1 MVHLCYIKGKILF
14 LRGTPVN
21 SELTAYITLISTSSV
36 LNLYLFFY
44 VFFNRHKYTNIAKM
58 FLLYTAAT
66 TIYCLGAA
74 FGMMA
79 TTVEQIKFWTA
90 IQYVGMPF
98 SPPLSLLF
106 TMQFLGMKV
115 TKKRVIALL
124 TIPFISM
131 VMVATND
138 WHHLHY
144 RVFEVDPVLGAPFI
158 YLEIGRWYV
167 VHGIF
172 TFSCLFAGFVLILA
186 HWKET
191 AKAYRPQLIALM
203 CGQLVPMITAF
214 VYLIGL
220 TPPGVDPVPMVRWL
234 ATLFYLWAI
243 SSSRLFTIMPI
254 AKDEIFNSINDGVMV
269 LDDSNRLI
277 EFNTACKKMF
287 PQLNKSMFGTDL
299 EQIWQG
305 LSGTSIPFKLDA
317 TELHQEI
324 QVTTAENTQRIYQ
337 VRTSLLQNSKNHKG
351 LLIIFTDIT
360 EVKRLQVQLEHQAY
374 YDELTQIYNRR
385 AFFQKSEQDFA
396 KAMKESMVYTVILMD
411 IDYFKKVN
419 DTYGHHVGDQLLIHV
434 AKACQTQL
442 QEGDIFARYGGE
454 EFVFSLKGR
463 TAIAGE
469 VLANKIRGYIEAY
482 PLQWNEGSI
491 PVTISMGVAE
501 ATNETGTTLYQL
513 LNQADKALYSAKEDG
528 RNRVEVYLEH
538 SLARN

>member
-1 MVHLCYIKGKILF
+1 M
-14 LRGTPVN
+14 N
-21 SELTAYITLISTSSV
+21 SELTAYITLICTSSV

-44 VFFNRHKYTNIAKM
+44 VFFNRHKYTKIAHL

-74 FGMMA
+74 FGMMG
-79 TTVEQIKFWTA
+79 TTVGQLKFWTT

-106 TMQFLGMKV
+106 TMQFLGLKV
-115 TKKRVIALL
+115 TKKRMIAFLI
-124 TIPFISM
+124 IPFISL

-144 RVFEVDPVLGAPFI
+144 RVFEVDPTLGAPYI
-158 YLEIGRWYV
+158 HLEIGKWYV

-191 AKAYRPQLIALM
+191 AKTYRPQLIALM

-269 LDDSNRLI
+269 LDNSTRLI
-277 EFNTACKKMF
+277 EFNKACKKMF
-287 PQLNKSMFGTDL
+287 PQLNKTMFGNDL
-299 EQIWQG
+299 EQVWED
-305 LSGTSIPFKLDA
+305 LSGTSIPFTLDA

-324 QVTTAENTQRIYQ
+324 EVTTAEEDKRIYQ
-337 VRTSLLQNSKNHKG
+337 VRTSLLQNSKNNKG

-360 EVKRLQVQLEHQAY
+360 EVKRLQLQLEHHAY

-385 AFFQKSEQDFA
+385 AFFQKSEQDFD
-396 KAMKESMVYTVILMD
+396 KAMKERVDFTVILMD

-442 QEGDIFARYGGE
+442 QEGNIFARYGGE
-454 EFVFSLKGR
+454 EFVFAIKGK
-463 TAIAGE
+463 TAREGE
-469 VLANKIRGYIEAY
+469 VLANKIRAYIEAH
-482 PLQWNEGSI
+482 PLIWSEGEI
-491 PVTISMGVAE
+491 PVTVSMGVAE
-501 ATNETGTTLYQL
+501 ATNKTGTTLYQL
-513 LNQADKALYSAKEDG
+513 LNQADKALYIAKENG
-528 RNRVEVYLEH
+528 RNRVQVYLEH
-538 SLARN
+538 TLASTCS

>member
-1 MVHLCYIKGKILF
+1 M
-14 LRGTPVN
+14 N

-44 VFFNRHKYTNIAKM
+44 VYFNRHKYTKIANL

-79 TTVEQIKFWTA
+79 TTLEQIKFWTA

-106 TMQFLGMKV
+106 TMQFLGMKI

-144 RVFEVDPVLGAPFI
+144 RVFEVDPVLGLPFI
-158 YLEIGRWYV
+158 HLEIGSWYV

-172 TFSCLFAGFVLILA
+172 TFSCLFSGFILILA
-186 HWKET
+186 RWKET
-191 AKAYRPQLIALM
+191 ATTYRPQLIALM
-203 CGQLVPMITAF
+203 CGQLVPMITAY
-214 VYLIGL
+214 VYLVGL
-220 TPPGVDPVPMVRWL
+220 TPTGVDPVPMVRWL
-234 ATLFYLWAI
+234 TTLFYLWAI
-243 SSSRLFTIMPI
+243 SSSRMFSIMPI
-254 AKDEIFNSINDGVMV
+254 AKDAIFNSINDGVMV
-269 LDDSNRLI
+269 LDGSNRVI
-277 EFNTACKKMF
+277 EFNEACKKMF
-287 PQLNKSMFGTDL
+287 PQLSKSMYGNEYDQVWREFSGYSFPFSL
-299 EQIWQG
+299 YSSEQ
-305 LSGTSIPFKLDA
+305 
-317 TELHQEI
+317 HQEI
-324 QVTTAENTQRIYQ
+324 EIVSSEDVKRTYQ
-337 VRTSLLQNSKNHKG
+337 VRTSLLQNTKG

-360 EVKRLQVQLEHQAY
+360 EVKSLQVQLERQAY

-385 AFFQKSEQDFA
+385 AFFQKCEQDFA
-396 KAMKESMVYTVILMD
+396 NSMKEQTVYTVILMD
-411 IDYFKKVN
+411 IDYFKRVN
-419 DTYGHHVGDQLLIHV
+419 DTYGHHVGDQLLIHI

-454 EFVFSLKGR
+454 EFVLSLKGR
-463 TAIAGE
+463 TAFEGE
-469 VLANKIRGYIEAY
+469 MLANKIRGYIEAH
-482 PLQWNEGSI
+482 PLKWNEASI

-501 ATNETGTTLYQL
+501 AANGKGPTLYQL
-513 LNQADKALYSAKEDG
+513 LNKADKALYSAKENG
-528 RNRVEVYLEH
+528 RNRVNVYIEAKE
-538 SLARN
+538 SVRI

>member
-1 MVHLCYIKGKILF
+1 M
-14 LRGTPVN
+14 N
-21 SELTAYITLISTSSV
+21 SELTAYITLICTSSV

-44 VFFNRHKYTNIAKM
+44 VFFNRHKYTKIAHL

-74 FGMMA
+74 FGMMG
-79 TTVEQIKFWTA
+79 TTVGQLKFWTT

-106 TMQFLGMKV
+106 TMQFLGLKV
-115 TKKRVIALL
+115 TKKRMIAFLI
-124 TIPFISM
+124 IPFISLM
-131 VMVATND
+131 MVATND

-144 RVFEVDPVLGAPFI
+144 RVFEVDPTLGAPYI
-158 YLEIGRWYV
+158 HLEIGKWYV

-191 AKAYRPQLIALM
+191 SKTYRPQLIALM

-269 LDDSNRLI
+269 LDNSTRLI
-277 EFNTACKKMF
+277 EFNKACKKMF
-287 PQLNKSMFGTDL
+287 PQLNKTMFGNDL
-299 EQIWQG
+299 EQVWED
-305 LSGTSIPFKLDA
+305 LSGTSIPFTLDA

-324 QVTTAENTQRIYQ
+324 EVTTAEEDKRIYQ
-337 VRTSLLQNSKNHKG
+337 VRTSLLQNSKNNKG

-360 EVKRLQVQLEHQAY
+360 EVKRLQLQLEHHAY

-385 AFFQKSEQDFA
+385 AFFQKSEQDFD
-396 KAMKESMVYTVILMD
+396 KAMKERVDFTVILMD

-442 QEGDIFARYGGE
+442 QEGNIFARYGGE
-454 EFVFSLKGR
+454 EFVFAIKGR
-463 TAIAGE
+463 TAREGE
-469 VLANKIRGYIEAY
+469 VLANKIRAYIEAHT
-482 PLQWNEGSI
+482 LIWCEGEI
-491 PVTISMGVAE
+491 PVTVSMGVAE
-501 ATNETGTTLYQL
+501 AKNKTGTTLYQL
-513 LNQADKALYSAKEDG
+513 LNQADKALYLAKENG
-528 RNRVEVYLEH
+528 RNGVQVYVEH
-538 SLARN
+538 TLASTCS

>member
-1 MVHLCYIKGKILF
+1 MKI
-14 LRGTPVN
+14 
-21 SELTAYITLISTSSV
+21 A
-36 LNLYLFFY
+36 NL
-44 VFFNRHKYTNIAKM
+44 

-74 FGMMA
+74 FGMMG
-79 TTVEQIKFWTA
+79 TTVGQLKFWTA

-106 TMQFLGMKV
+106 TMKFLGMKV
-115 TKKRVIALL
+115 TKKRIIAFLI
-124 TIPFISM
+124 IPFISL

-138 WHHLHY
+138 WHHLYY
-144 RVFEVDPVLGAPFI
+144 RVFEVDPTLGAPYI
-158 YLEIGRWYV
+158 HLEIGRWYV

-191 AKAYRPQLIALM
+191 AKTYRPQLIALM

-214 VYLIGL
+214 VYLVGL

-277 EFNTACKKMF
+277 EFNTACKTMF
-287 PQLNKSMFGTDL
+287 PPLDKSMFGNDL
-299 EQIWQG
+299 EKVWQD
-305 LSGTSIPFKLDA
+305 LSGTSIPFKLEA

-324 QVTTAENTQRIYQ
+324 EVPTAENSKRIYQ
-337 VRTSLLQNSKNHKG
+337 VRTSLLQNSKNHQG

-360 EVKRLQVQLEHQAY
+360 EVKRLQLQLEHQAY

-396 KAMKESMVYTVILMD
+396 EAMMKNVEFTVILMD

-419 DTYGHHVGDQLLIHV
+419 DTFGHHVGDQLLIHV
-434 AKACQTQL
+434 AKACQSHL
-442 QEGDIFARYGGE
+442 QERDFFARYGGE
-454 EFVFSLKGR
+454 EFVFALNGR
-463 TAIAGE
+463 TAKEGE
-469 VLANKIRGYIEAY
+469 ELANKIRSCIEAH
-482 PLQWNEGSI
+482 PLKWNEGEI

-501 ATNETGTTLYQL
+501 ATNESGTTLYQL
-513 LNQADKALYSAKEDG
+513 LNQADKALYLAKENG
-528 RNRVEVYLEH
+528 RNRVQVYLEH
-538 SLARN
+538 SVIY

>member
-1 MVHLCYIKGKILF
+1 
-14 LRGTPVN
+14 VN
-21 SELTAYITLISTSSV
+21 SELTAYITLICTSSV
-36 LNLYLFFY
+36 LNLFLFFY
-44 VFFNRHKYTNIAKM
+44 VFFNRHKYTNIARM

-79 TTVEQIKFWTA
+79 TTLEQLKFWTT

-106 TMQFLGMKV
+106 TMQFLGMKI
-115 TKKRVIALL
+115 TKKRCIALL

-158 YLEIGRWYV
+158 HLEIGRWYV

-172 TFSCLFAGFVLILA
+172 TFSCLFAGFILILA

-220 TPPGVDPVPMVRWL
+220 TPAGVDPVPMVRWL

-243 SSSRLFTIMPI
+243 GSSRLFTIMPI

-277 EFNTACKKMF
+277 EFNKACKKMF
-287 PQLNKSMFGTDL
+287 PPLNTAMYGTDL
-299 EQIWQG
+299 EQVWQG
-305 LSGTSIPFKLDA
+305 LSGTSISFKLDA
-317 TELHQEI
+317 TEHYQEI
-324 QVTTAENTQRIYQ
+324 EVPTGEDSQRIYQ
-337 VRTSLLQNSKNHKG
+337 VRTTLLQNSKNNKG
-351 LLIIFTDIT
+351 LLILFTDIT
-360 EVKRLQVQLEHQAY
+360 EVKRLQGQLEQQAY

-385 AFFQKSEQDFA
+385 AFFHRSEQDFA
-396 KAMKESMVYTVILMD
+396 KAMKESSVYTVILMD
-411 IDYFKKVN
+411 IDFFKKVN

-463 TAIAGE
+463 SALEGE
-469 VLANKIRGYIEAY
+469 VLANKIRSYIEAH
-482 PLQWNEGSI
+482 PFKWKEGEI
-491 PVTISMGVAE
+491 PVTVSMGVAE
-501 ATNETGTTLYQL
+501 VTHETGTTLYQL
-513 LNQADKALYSAKEDG
+513 LNQADKALYSAKENG
-528 RNRVEVYLEH
+528 RNRVQVYVEH
-538 SLARN
+538 SLVRR

>member
-1 MVHLCYIKGKILF
+1 M
-14 LRGTPVN
+14 N
-21 SELTAYITLISTSSV
+21 SELTAYITLIATSSV
-36 LNLYLFFY
+36 LNLFLFFY
-44 VFFNRHKYTNIAKM
+44 VFFNRHKYTEIAKL
-58 FLLYTAAT
+58 FLFYTAAT

-74 FGMMA
+74 FGMMG
-79 TTVEQIKFWTA
+79 TTVEQLKFWTT

-106 TMQFLGMKV
+106 TMQFLGMKI
-115 TKKRVIALL
+115 TKKRIIAFLI
-124 TIPFISM
+124 IPFITL

-144 RVFEVDPVLGAPFI
+144 RVFEIDLTLGAPYI
-158 YLEIGRWYV
+158 HLEIGRWYV

-191 AKAYRPQLIALM
+191 DKTYRPQLIALM

-287 PQLNKSMFGTDL
+287 PSLNQSMFGNDL
-299 EQIWQG
+299 EQVWQG
-305 LSGTSIPFKLDA
+305 LSGTLIPFKLDT

-324 QVTTAENTQRIYQ
+324 EVPSAENSKRIYQ
-337 VRTSLLQNSKNHKG
+337 VRTSLLQNSKNQNG

-385 AFFQKSEQDFA
+385 AFFQKSELDFA
-396 KAMKESMVYTVILMD
+396 TAMKESVDFTVILMD

-442 QEGDIFARYGGE
+442 QEGDICARYGGE
-454 EFVFSLKGR
+454 EFVFALKGR
-463 TAIAGE
+463 TSLEGE
-469 VLANKIRGYIEAY
+469 VFANKIRGYIEAH
-482 PLQWNEGSI
+482 PLKWNEGDI

-501 ATNETGTTLYQL
+501 ATNETGQTLYQL
-513 LNQADKALYSAKEDG
+513 LNQADKALYLAKENG
-528 RNRVEVYLEH
+528 RNQVQVYVEH
-538 SLARN
+538 SLVRN